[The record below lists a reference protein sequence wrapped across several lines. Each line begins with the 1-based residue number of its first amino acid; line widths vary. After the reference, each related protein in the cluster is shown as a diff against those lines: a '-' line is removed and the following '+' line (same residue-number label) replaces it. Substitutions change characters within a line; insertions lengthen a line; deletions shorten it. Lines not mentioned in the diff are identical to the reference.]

1 MMLYKVLMHYIDCD
15 TIQVVPWSSCSRYQR
30 VFTYRRGSLW
40 RYRSL
45 LIIKSRYLM
54 DMSPLHHV
62 VRLYDITS
70 CSWCLSSL
78 HHNGN
83 VTHTLTSDLK
93 IYVSGKFYILSGR
106 IVNCRYCI
114 LQKRIKSW
122 SGDFGPGAF
131 WRPCRETSIPGVLDR
146 TVKFKSLSLIYIL
159 YWCGFWWTD
168 PPCRDVSKIFRCA
181 QQHTYCRVHIGV
193 FEYEEWHDHDPCAC
207 QDAHSFLVGNDT
219 KDTFHPETVDK
230 TFSAHFGSPRPDFR
244 TRENASM

>member
-1 MMLYKVLMHYIDCD
+1 MQIAPFSWSVCVYPQRRLPCDQYSPDMINYPYAKLIVLLQMMLYKVLMHYIDCD

-78 HHNGN
+78 HYNGN

-93 IYVSGKFYILSGR
+93 IYVSGKFCILSGR
-106 IVNCRYCI
+106 IVNFRYC
-114 LQKRIKSW
+114 KN
-122 SGDFGPGAF
+122 
-131 WRPCRETSIPGVLDR
+131 E
-146 TVKFKSLSLIYIL
+146 
-159 YWCGFWWTD
+159 
-168 PPCRDVSKIFRCA
+168 
-181 QQHTYCRVHIGV
+181 
-193 FEYEEWHDHDPCAC
+193 
-207 QDAHSFLVGNDT
+207 
-219 KDTFHPETVDK
+219 
-230 TFSAHFGSPRPDFR
+230 
-244 TRENASM
+244 